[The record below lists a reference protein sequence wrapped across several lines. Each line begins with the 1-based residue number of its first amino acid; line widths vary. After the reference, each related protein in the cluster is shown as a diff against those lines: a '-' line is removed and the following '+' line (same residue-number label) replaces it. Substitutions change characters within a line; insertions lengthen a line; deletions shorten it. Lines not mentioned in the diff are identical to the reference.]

1 MMTSP
6 KKYLRSTIV
15 AFGIGLVM
23 PAAIPVGSLGVAQ
36 SVRYEDARQVV
47 GRTQTDLERAA
58 TFLANNH
65 KERDRLRNAQKSLST
80 LDRHLAKGKFDKDTL
95 DSAISDIQHVL
106 DNDVLHGQD
115 RDTLLKDIEDLRG
128 VRADRG

>member
-1 MMTSP
+1 MTSP
-6 KKYLRSTIV
+6 HRYLRCTVV
-15 AFGIGLVM
+15 ALGIGLAI
-23 PAAIPVGSLGVAQ
+23 PIAIPVASPVAAQ
-36 SVRYEDARQVV
+36 SIRYDDARQVV

-95 DSAISDIQHVL
+95 DSAISDIQH
-106 DNDVLHGQD
+106 
-115 RDTLLKDIEDLRG
+115 
-128 VRADRG
+128 

>member
-1 MMTSP
+1 
-6 KKYLRSTIV
+6 
-15 AFGIGLVM
+15 M

-65 KERDRLRNAQKSLST
+65 KERDRIRNAQKSLST

-106 DNDVLHGQD
+106 DNNVLHGQD

>member
-1 MMTSP
+1 MTSP
-6 KKYLRSTIV
+6 KRYLRSTVIV
-15 AFGIGLVM
+15 IGMSLAI
-23 PAAIPVGSLGVAQ
+23 PIAIPVASALAAQ
-36 SVRYEDARQVV
+36 SIRYEDARHVV
-47 GRTQTDLERAA
+47 GHTQTDLERAA

-65 KERDRLRNAQKSLST
+65 KERDRIRNAQKNLST

-106 DNDVLHGQD
+106 DHNVLHAED
-115 RDTLLKDIEDLRG
+115 RDTLLKDIEALRG

>member
-58 TFLANNH
+58 TFLANN